1 MKKILVIGCPGSGK
15 STFSRKLHV
24 CTGLPLCHLDLL
36 YWNEDKTTVEKEV
49 FLQRLR
55 QVLNGETWIIDGN
68 YASTLPLR
76 LEFCDTVMFLD
87 YPAELCLQGIA
98 ERRGKPRADM
108 PWVETEVEDEE
119 FLSFVRNFSVQTR
132 PKLLKLLEEQGDKE
146 IYTFKNRQE
155 AEDFL
160 TKLQKGC

>member
-132 PKLLKLLEEQGDKE
+132 PKLLTLLEEQGDKE

>member
-1 MKKILVIGCPGSGK
+1 MKKILVIGCPGGGK

-36 YWNEDKTTVEKEV
+36 YWNEDKTTVEKEA

-108 PWVETEVEDEE
+108 PWVENKVEDEE

>member
-1 MKKILVIGCPGSGK
+1 MKKLLVIGCPGSGK
-15 STFSRKLHV
+15 STFSRKLHA

-36 YWNEDKTTVEKEV
+36 YWNEDKSTVEKEV

-55 QVLNGETWIIDGN
+55 QVLLGEAWIIDGN

-76 LEFCDTVMFLD
+76 MEYCDTVIFLD
-87 YPAELCLQGIA
+87 YPVDLCLQGISD
-98 ERRGKPRADM
+98 RRGKPRADM
-108 PWVETEVEDEE
+108 PWVETDVEDEE
-119 FLSFVRNFSVQTR
+119 FLSFILNFSTQTR

>member
-49 FLQRLR
+49 FLGRLR
-55 QVLNGETWIIDGN
+55 QVLRGETWIIDGN

-160 TKLQKGC
+160 TKLQKRC